1 MKIKNVN
8 EQLIKKIKE
17 TKTVVTH
24 FGDDLDN
31 RASIYVLEKW
41 AKENGILQK
50 DDTITVERVPAGK
63 VKEGFINLDTGGH
76 TGCREDENTIVIDG
90 NPKEGIKSAIQA
102 LAERLKVEVPNQI
115 LEIADAMPT
124 KISPFDTR
132 SGLSLQKF
140 TSIEN
145 VFEMAKEELLDKELT
160 DEQLERYG
168 LVEAQKSQQKT
179 IDEAVEKI
187 KKYTKELSNGESV
200 VISPEFIKAGSIVA
214 YEMGINY
221 FASVDEHKSGQGV
234 TFAINA
240 KPGKVLPDKIRE
252 YGNNLVEKYK
262 NQDGTSGVF
271 VHPNKTMLVA
281 GGPKNPDFKVDMSKE
296 DMMNKIDELF
306 STYAREDLKRQIV
319 EEENR
324 KNKLLNENIALD
336 EKEGQAK
343 DLEREAQKLNDI
355 NKDKNIKM

>member
-1 MKIKNVN
+1 MEKKNLN
-8 EQLIKKIKE
+8 ENFIKKLKD

-31 RASIYVLEKW
+31 RASIHVLEKW

-200 VISPEFIKAGSIVA
+200 VI
-214 YEMGINY
+214 
-221 FASVDEHKSGQGV
+221 
-234 TFAINA
+234 
-240 KPGKVLPDKIRE
+240 
-252 YGNNLVEKYK
+252 
-262 NQDGTSGVF
+262 
-271 VHPNKTMLVA
+271 
-281 GGPKNPDFKVDMSKE
+281 
-296 DMMNKIDELF
+296 
-306 STYAREDLKRQIV
+306 
-319 EEENR
+319 
-324 KNKLLNENIALD
+324 
-336 EKEGQAK
+336 
-343 DLEREAQKLNDI
+343 
-355 NKDKNIKM
+355 